1 MSLLIGDVIK
11 KIDVDMTHAHQFVY
25 GEPAP
30 RGPGLLIE
38 FHPAKETW
46 RIMWND
52 GSVTEFT
59 DQFIESLYE
68 VISPSRY
75 RVSAHANKRS
85 TRV

>member
-1 MSLLIGDVIK
+1 MLLGDVIK
-11 KIDVDMTHAHQFVY
+11 KIDVDMTH
-25 GEPAP
+25 AP

-68 VISPSRY
+68 VISQSHY
-75 RVSAHANKRS
+75 RDKAHANKRS

>member
-11 KIDVDMTHAHQFVY
+11 KIDVDMTHA
-25 GEPAP
+25 PI
-30 RGPGLLIE
+30 GPGLLIE
-38 FHPAKETW
+38 FHPGKETW

-68 VISPSRY
+68 VISPSHY